1 MSLQV
6 SMPNPLW
13 GLLLAAAC
21 ACSSESSEPP
31 GEVGPGATGPV
42 FDQEPGSELGE
53 RDPDGSGFNG
63 GTACVGQT
71 AGTESAPAVLQ
82 LVVDTSGSMDQ
93 DAPGGRDS
101 KWIVTRRALLGA
113 IAEMPADTSVGVVF
127 YPDVPI
133 ESASCFDAQAD
144 VEIAALGRAG
154 SAERREIEGA
164 FREQAPNGGT
174 PTHDAYRYASERLEA
189 SAAVGSRFAVVIT
202 DGTPT
207 FSLGCEGTGLIRDP
221 VDAAPLVVE
230 AQAARAR
237 GISTFVIG
245 SPGSEGARE
254 NLSRM
259 AEAGGTARPGCSHAG
274 PSYCHFDMTTEQDF
288 ASALVQA
295 LGTISGLA
303 LSCSYPIPTPPG
315 GATLDP
321 ELVNV
326 LFSPDGGERELIARS
341 AGGACNEGWQYS
353 EDGSQVL
360 LCGSTCD
367 RVRESNGSLELEFGC
382 VTRVR

>member
-1 MSLQV
+1 
-6 SMPNPLW
+6 
-13 GLLLAAAC
+13 
-21 ACSSESSEPP
+21 
-31 GEVGPGATGPV
+31 V

-53 RDPDGSGFNG
+53 PDPDGSGFNG
-63 GTACVGQT
+63 ETACVGQ
-71 AGTESAPAVLQ
+71 AASTESAPAVLQ

-113 IAEMPADTSVGVVF
+113 IDELPGDTSVGVVF
-127 YPDVPI
+127 YPDVPND
-133 ESASCFDAQAD
+133 APRCFDAQAD
-144 VEIAALGRAG
+144 VNIVALGRAG
-154 SAERREIEGA
+154 SAERRQIESA
-164 FREQAPNGGT
+164 FGEQSPNGGT
-174 PTHDAYRYASERLEA
+174 PTHDAFRYASGRLEV
-189 SAAVGSRFAVVIT
+189 SAAAGSRFAVLIT

-207 FSLGCEGTGLIRDP
+207 YSLGCEGTGLIRDP
-221 VDAAPLVVE
+221 VDAAPLVDE
-230 AQAARAR
+230 AQSARTR

-245 SPGSEGARE
+245 SPGSEDARE

-259 AEAGGTARPGCSHAG
+259 AEAGGTASPGCSHDG
-274 PSYCHFDMTTEQDF
+274 PNYCHFDMTAEQDF
-288 ASALVQA
+288 ASALIEA

-321 ELVNV
+321 ALVNV
-326 LFSPDGGERELIARS
+326 LFSPEGGDRELIARS
-341 AGGACNEGWQYS
+341 AAGACNEGWQYS

-360 LCGSTCD
+360 LCGSTCE
-367 RVRESNGSLELEFGC
+367 RVRQSNGSLELEFGC